1 MIKRLRIKFMA
12 VTLGVLLVVFLTV
25 FAAINL
31 SMYQNSIRQTE
42 RMLEMI
48 VEQDG
53 IIRPFGI
60 DSGIKPPSDP
70 AFDKESDS
78 QTGDFT
84 GGKKPPPFS
93 ADAEDDGSNKAGMFF
108 YAKTDKQYALTD
120 SFYDMI
126 LDFSEEDILYY
137 VDIAVASGEERGSIG
152 HLEYLIGEK
161 DYGYIIVFA
170 ERSIETGMLGSLM
183 EISIK
188 VAAACCLILAI
199 FVFFLSKWIVRPV
212 EDAFQKQRR
221 FISDASHELKTPL
234 TIISA
239 NADVLENEVG
249 ENVRIIHIKNQTERM
264 GFLVRDLLD
273 LTRTDENPD
282 RTIFAVFDLSQVVL
296 GTTLEFE
303 SRAFEE
309 GRQLR
314 YDIEDGIFYRGDE
327 GKIRQLATILIDNA
341 IKHADD
347 HGEIDICLKKNN
359 QRITLSVRNTGM
371 GIAENER
378 EKVFERF
385 YRSDASRSRET
396 GGYGLGLA
404 IAKAIIELHKGKVS
418 VQGEEG
424 KYVAFT
430 VQLPQ

>member
-1 MIKRLRIKFMA
+1 MIRRLRIKFIT
-12 VTLGVLLVVFLTV
+12 VTLGVLLIVFLTV

-42 RMLEMI
+42 RMLDMI

-53 IIRPFGI
+53 ITLPFGNS
-60 DSGIKPPSDP
+60 SGIKPPSNSGFHEDFSGTDRP
-70 AFDKESDS
+70 FPFFGGAENEGANK
-78 QTGDFT
+78 TGT
-84 GGKKPPPFS
+84 
-93 ADAEDDGSNKAGMFF
+93 FF
-108 YAKTDKQYALTD
+108 YAKTDKQYKMTE

-126 LDFSEEDILYY
+126 LDFSEEDIAYY
-137 VDIAVASGEERGSIG
+137 LNIAVSYGEQRGSIG

-183 EISIK
+183 NISVI
-188 VAAACCLILAI
+188 VAAVSCLILAV

-249 ENVRIIHIKNQTERM
+249 ENIRIAHIKNQTERM
-264 GFLVRDLLD
+264 GLLVHDLLD

-282 RTIFAVFDLSQVVL
+282 RSIFAVFDLSQAVL

-309 GRQLR
+309 GRELQ
-314 YDIEDGIFYRGDE
+314 YDIQEGVFYRGNE
-327 GKIRQLATILIDNA
+327 GKIRQLTAILIDNA
-341 IKHADD
+341 VKHSED
-347 HGEIDICLKKNN
+347 HGIIDIMLKKSG
-359 QRITLSVRNTGM
+359 QKITLSVRNTGV
-371 GIAENER
+371 GITEEER

-404 IAKAIIELHKGKVS
+404 IAKSITDLHKGKIS
-418 VQGEEG
+418 IQGEEG
-424 KYVAFT
+424 KHITFS
-430 VQLPQ
+430 VQLI